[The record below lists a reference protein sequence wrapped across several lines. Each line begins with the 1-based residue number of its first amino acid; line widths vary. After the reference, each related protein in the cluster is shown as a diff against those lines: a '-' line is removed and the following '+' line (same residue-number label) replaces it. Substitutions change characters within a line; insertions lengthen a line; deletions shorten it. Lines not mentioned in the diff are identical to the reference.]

1 MIKEV
6 TDKLYSNDVYL
17 NYLRFN
23 PKWYMV
29 LDRYPESFTEFE
41 REVKVNLK
49 MTFNDKLNNFKKQVD
64 FVSGLMK
71 YINNN

>member
-6 TDKLYSNDVYL
+6 TDKLYSNEVYL

-29 LDRYPESFTEFE
+29 LDRYPESFSEFE

>member
-41 REVKVNLK
+41 REVKINLK